1 MLLELTYLT
10 TLLLALC
17 ALYEY
22 NTRFWGERLRA
33 AQISSGLIFGGIC
46 IIGMMHPV
54 TISPGVIFDPRS
66 VVLAMAG
73 VFGGPLTT
81 ALAAMIAGSYRWYLG
96 GGGALIGTTVI
107 VCSALFGLGFH
118 WGLRRGMV
126 RLCAWHFLLLGL
138 TVHLVNLA
146 WFTRLPTPQVQAVF
160 GELAWSYLL
169 ALVPGTVFL
178 GLLLKDL
185 QAQRLAK
192 LELLRSEALRR
203 AITSASPDLLLVM
216 GEDGRYLEV
225 ISPEERLLSS
235 RPSELLGKKMA
246 DVLPAHDARRFTDFI
261 QNTVTQGTPQLI
273 EYELDTLGGR
283 LVFEGRAQLLDVQ
296 VQGQRAVLFV
306 ARDITERW
314 QAEQQR
320 KEALARLTRLA
331 QHLPG
336 FLYQFQIHPDGS
348 ACFPLA
354 TEAITSIYGC
364 APQDVERD
372 ASVVFERLHPDDRA
386 AVEASIETSRA
397 QLSIWNERYRVLH
410 PSRGLIWV
418 EGHASPERLADGS
431 TLWHGYLV
439 DTTESQAQRERLK
452 LSEKVFSSTQEG
464 IMVTDARS
472 LIIEV
477 NEAFSQITG
486 YAKHE
491 VLGRNPSFLRS
502 GRQGPD
508 FYRQM
513 WDDLETR
520 GRWQGEIW
528 NRRKDGEVY
537 AELLSIDAMRNDMGE
552 LQNYVAVF
560 KDINQLKQHQTEIDR
575 ATYYDRLTNL
585 PNRHMIDNRLQVCM
599 AHAQRRQEL
608 VAVCLFDLDNFKQLN
623 DQAGHEIADRFLVKL
638 ADRLRS
644 ALPLHHTIARVGG
657 DEFVLLLTE
666 LGERG
671 EAIKLVEQV
680 LFLVHQ
686 PVHVE
691 GQNLQLSA
699 SMGVAIFPEL
709 QVSSDELL
717 RYADQAMYRAKQRG
731 RNRFEIFE
739 AAEDSA
745 SRTRVTLLRDAEA
758 ALINGAFELHF
769 QPKLN
774 LHSHQICAVE
784 ALIRWRL
791 PDGALRMPGDFIEQI
806 SGYPMEIT
814 LGDWVIDRALAH
826 YTEWQSQ
833 SLALPVSVNV
843 SVDHLLNDNFV
854 AHLQACL
861 ERHQITQPQHI
872 TIEILETS
880 RIASFDRVR
889 ERLLAC
895 KTLGVQF
902 SLDDF
907 GTGYSSMTYM
917 RQLPVDELK
926 IDRSFVGTMLTK
938 PEDLSIVKGIV
949 AMGHA
954 FNRTVTAKGVET
966 EAHIHC
972 LRDLDCDIAQ
982 GYGVSRP
989 LPAPHILAWTTDW
1002 NQRHRN
1008 RSHQHV
1014 ASSVGLT

>member
-17 ALYEY
+17 ALFEY
-22 NTRFWGERLRA
+22 NTRFWGERVRA
-33 AQISSGLIFGGIC
+33 AQISSGLIFAAIC

-54 TISPGVIFDPRS
+54 TIAPGVIFDPRS

-73 VFGGPLTT
+73 VFGGALTT
-81 ALAAMIAGSYRWYLG
+81 VLAAAIAGSYRWYLG
-96 GGGALIGTTVI
+96 GGGALVGLMTI
-107 VCSALFGLGFH
+107 VSSAILGLLFQWALQ
-118 WGLRRGMV
+118 RGRV
-126 RLCAWHFLLLGL
+126 RLSGWHFLGLGL
-138 TVHLVNLA
+138 VVHLVNLA
-146 WFTRLPTPQVQAVF
+146 WFTQLPAQLLRPVF
-160 GELAWSYLL
+160 QELAWAYLL
-169 ALVPGTVFL
+169 ALVPGTAFL

-185 QAQRLAK
+185 QAQRQAK
-192 LELLRSEALRR
+192 LELSRSEALRR

-235 RPSELLGKKMA
+235 RSSDLLGKKMA
-246 DVLPAHDARRFTDFI
+246 DVLPAEEAQRFMTFI
-261 QNTVTQGTPQLI
+261 HETVALGTTQVI

-283 LVFEGRAQLLDVQ
+283 LIFEGRAQLLDLP

-314 QAEQQR
+314 NAEQQR
-320 KEALARLTRLA
+320 KEALERLTRLA

-336 FLYQFQIHPDGS
+336 FLYQYHMRVDGS
-348 ACFPLA
+348 SCFRLA
-354 TEAITSIYGC
+354 TEAIESIYGC
-364 APQDVERD
+364 KPEDVVND
-372 ASVVFERLHPDDRA
+372 ASVVFERLYPDDRD
-386 AVEASIETSRA
+386 AVQRSIEKSRA
-397 QLSIWNERYRVLH
+397 ELTIWNERYRILH
-410 PSRGLIWV
+410 PTRGLIWA

-452 LSEKVFSSTQEG
+452 LSDKVFSSTQEG
-464 IMVTDARS
+464 IMVTDARG

-502 GRQGPD
+502 GRQSSD

-513 WDDLETR
+513 WNDLETR

-537 AELLSIDAMRNDMGE
+537 AELLSIDAMHNDAGA

-599 AHAQRRQEL
+599 EHALRRQEL

-623 DQAGHEIADRFLVKL
+623 DLSGHEMADRFLVKL
-638 ADRLRS
+638 ADRLRA

-666 LGERG
+666 LRARDEV
-671 EAIKLVEQV
+671 IKLVEQV
-680 LFLVHQ
+680 LFLVNQ
-686 PVHVE
+686 PIHVD

-699 SMGVAIFPEL
+699 SMGVAIYPEL
-709 QVSSDELL
+709 EISSDELL
-717 RYADQAMYRAKQRG
+717 RYADQAMYRAKQKG
-731 RNRFEIFE
+731 RNRYEIFE

-745 SRTRVTLLRDAEA
+745 SRSRVSLLRDAEA
-758 ALINGAFELHF
+758 ALAGGAFELHF

-774 LHSHQICAVE
+774 LLSHQICAAE

-791 PDGALRMPGDFIEQI
+791 PDGSLRMPGDFIEQI
-806 SGYPMEIT
+806 SGYPLEIN
-814 LGDWVIDRALAH
+814 LGDWVIDQALSH
-826 YTEWQSQ
+826 YTAWRAQ
-833 SLALPVSVNV
+833 SLILPVSVNV
-843 SVDHLLNDNFV
+843 SVDHLLNERFV
-854 AHLQACL
+854 PHLQDCL
-861 ERHQITQPQHI
+861 ARHRIAQPQHL

-954 FNRTVTAKGVET
+954 FNRTVTAEGVET

-989 LPAPHILAWTTDW
+989 LPAPQILAWTTAW
-1002 NQRHRN
+1002 NSRYRT
-1008 RSHQHV
+1008 RSRM
-1014 ASSVGLT
+1014 ASAPTDDFV